1 MKEIIKR
8 YTNGDITIVWQPS
21 KCIHS
26 TVCFRGLPGVFD
38 PRRRPW
44 ITPEGV
50 TSETIMEQV
59 KKCPSG
65 ALSIADI
72 AVKQKTEMENPT
84 TSTLIEVNANG
95 PLCVH
100 GALSVKDAQGNMVEM
115 LNKTFFC
122 RCGASSNKPYCDGSH
137 KKNGFQG

>member
-1 MKEIIKR
+1 MKDIIKH
-8 YTNGDITIVWQPS
+8 YTNGEVTIVWQPS

-50 TSETIMEQV
+50 ASEAIIDQV

-72 AVKQKTEMENPT
+72 AAKQKPIMENQAT
-84 TSTLIEVNANG
+84 NTLVEVNVNG

-100 GALSVKDAQGNMVEM
+100 GTLTVKDALGNSVEKM
-115 LNKTFFC
+115 NKTFFC

>member
-26 TVCFRGLPGVFD
+26 TICFRGLPGVFD
-38 PRRRPW
+38 PRGRPW
-44 ITPEGV
+44 ITAEGV
-50 TSETIMEQV
+50 ASEAIIEQV
-59 KKCPSG
+59 RKCPSG

-72 AVKQKTEMENPT
+72 AAKQKPIMDNETIN
-84 TSTLIEVNANG
+84 TLVEVNANG

-100 GALSVKDAQGNMVEM
+100 GTLSVKDSLGNLVEK

-122 RCGASSNKPYCDGSH
+122 RCGASSNKPYCDGTH